1 MLAIEMVLEEFFIS
15 KGLATFGTFTGG
27 VRGMGLF
34 GVDLEFIDTLIG
46 SGTVFTFEGAG
57 LFVGQFMFEAFGFE
71 AKFFLANIANEFLSV
86 GKF

>member
-57 LFVGQFMFEAFGFE
+57 LFVGQFMFEAF
-71 AKFFLANIANEFLSV
+71 
-86 GKF
+86 